1 MLRSIDVR
9 VFDQP
14 RYFAVGYTGRATW
27 GQKLIDADLVVK
39 IDRP

>member
-1 MLRSIDVR
+1 MLRTIDVR

-14 RYFAVGYTGRATW
+14 RHFGVGYTGRATW
-27 GQKLIDADLVVK
+27 GKVLIDADLIVP